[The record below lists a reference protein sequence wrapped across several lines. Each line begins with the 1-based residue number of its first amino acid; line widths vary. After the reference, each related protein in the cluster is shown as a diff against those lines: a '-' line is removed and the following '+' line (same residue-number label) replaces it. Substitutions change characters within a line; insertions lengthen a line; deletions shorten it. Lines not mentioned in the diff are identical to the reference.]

1 MSAVPSTSPTLFT
14 AHPFRWFLTLI
25 VALFFYREWVVLNTP
40 ITLFYDEAYY
50 LGWAQT
56 PDWGYYSKPPMVG
69 WLIALTTEVFGNAEW
84 AVKLAAPLLYSAAAV
99 IIYLTADRFSSEN
112 SRSPKAAF
120 FSGSIF
126 LLMPLIGFN
135 SLFITTDAPLIFF
148 WCLCFYAF
156 MRAKESNQV
165 LWWLVAGVAGGLGLL
180 SKYTFIILPTTFL
193 LYAAISPAGRQ
204 LLLNPRF
211 WLTCL
216 LALSFL
222 LPNLYWNYQ
231 HDFISFQHTAEISH
245 QSSSS
250 LSITRLL
257 EFWSGQ
263 LFVFGP
269 VFLIYMFIRGMKRQ
283 PRPDIEKL
291 LWSLFWP
298 TFAVLSIQAFMARA
312 NVNWAGPA
320 YVGAALLTGYY
331 LSQVKGYRLLLGG
344 LLLNLLLSVGFYHY
358 GALTNALGIE
368 RKWGN
373 DPYKRILGWPQFV
386 HQFQPWFDQYPDY
399 KLLSDSRKLLAYF
412 GYYITPQDF
421 KGVALSDDSYIE
433 DHYELQYP
441 LSQSKETKFLF
452 ITEHDIDAKL
462 HRYFTHVTLL
472 TEQTLP
478 LYSNFSRSA
487 RLYKVSGFKGFGQ
500 ATEQ

>member
-1 MSAVPSTSPTLFT
+1 MSPAPSTSSLFT
-14 AHPFRWFLTLI
+14 AHPFRWFLALLI
-25 VALFFYREWVVLNTP
+25 LLFFYREWIVISTP

-69 WLIALTTEVFGNAEW
+69 WLIALTTAIFGNAEW
-84 AVKLAAPLLYSAAAV
+84 AVKLASPLLYSAAAL
-99 IIYLTADRFSSEN
+99 IIYRTAEYLAG
-112 SRSPKAAF
+112 SRAALM
-120 FSGSIF
+120 SGAIF

-156 MRAKESNQV
+156 LQAKDSNHGG
-165 LWWLVAGVAGGLGLL
+165 WWLLAGVAGGLGLL
-180 SKYTFIILPTTFL
+180 SKYTFIILPCTFL
-193 LYAAISPAGRQ
+193 LYAAISPVGRQ

-216 LALSFL
+216 LAVSFL
-222 LPNLYWNYQ
+222 LPNIYWNYQ

-245 QSSSS
+245 QSRSS
-250 LSITRLL
+250 LSLSRLI
-257 EFWSGQ
+257 EFWTGQ

-269 VFLIYMFIRGMKRQ
+269 VLLIYMVLRGLRRQ
-283 PRPDIEKL
+283 PRSETEKL

-298 TFAVLSIQAFMARA
+298 TFAVLSVQALMARA

-320 YVGAALLTGYY
+320 YIGATLLTGYY
-331 LSQVKGYRLLLGG
+331 LSQIRGYRLLLIG
-344 LLLNLLLSVGFYHY
+344 LTANVLLSVSFYHY
-358 GALTNALGIE
+358 ATITDALGIE
-368 RKWGN
+368 RKHGT
-373 DPYKRILGWPQFV
+373 DPYKRLLGWPQFV

-399 KLLSDSRKLLAYF
+399 KLASDSRKLLAYF

-441 LSQSKETKFLF
+441 LVNSRYQQFLF
-452 ITEHDIDAKL
+452 VSEHDIDVKL
-462 HRYFTHVTLL
+462 KRYFSNVTLL
-472 TEQTLP
+472 TEQVLP

-487 RLYKVSGFKGFGQ
+487 RLYKVSGFKGIPS
-500 ATEQ
+500 ATVTSDHE

>member
-1 MSAVPSTSPTLFT
+1 MPAAPSNSTTLFT
-14 AHPFRWFLTLI
+14 AHPFRWFLALI
-25 VALFFYREWVVLNTP
+25 IALFCYREWIVLSTP

-69 WLIALTTEVFGNAEW
+69 WLIALTTAIFGNAEW
-84 AVKLAAPLLYSAAAV
+84 AVKLASPLLYSAAA
-99 IIYLTADRFSSEN
+99 IMIYLTAARFSN
-112 SRSPKAAF
+112 HKDTATKAAL
-120 FSGSIF
+120 FSGAIF

-148 WCLCFYAF
+148 WSLCFYAF
-156 MRAKESNQV
+156 LRAKESNNGA
-165 LWWLVAGVAGGLGLL
+165 WWLLAGIAGGLGLL

-193 LYAAISPAGRQ
+193 LYAVFSAVGRQ

-250 LSITRLL
+250 LSVSRLL

-269 VFLIYMFIRGMKRQ
+269 VFLIYMIIRGLRRQ
-283 PRPDIEKL
+283 PRTDIEKL

-331 LSQVKGYRLLLGG
+331 LSQVKGYRLLLAG
-344 LLLNLLLSVGFYHY
+344 LVLNLLLSVGFYHY
-358 GALTNALGIE
+358 GSLTNALGIE
-368 RKWGN
+368 RKWGT
-373 DPYKRILGWPQFV
+373 DPYKRILGWPEFV

-399 KLLSDSRKLLAYF
+399 KLSSDSRKLLAYF

-421 KGVALSDDSYIE
+421 TGVALSDDSYIE

-441 LSQSKETKFLF
+441 LSRSKETRFLF
-452 ITEHDIDAKL
+452 VSEHDVEAKL
-462 HRYFTHVTLL
+462 KRYFTDVTLL

-487 RLYKVSGFKGFGQ
+487 RLYKVSGFKGIKQ
-500 ATEQ
+500 ATDQ

>member
-1 MSAVPSTSPTLFT
+1 MSAASSDSTTQFT
-14 AHPFRWFLTLI
+14 AHPFRWFLALTAL
-25 VALFFYREWVVLNTP
+25 LFFYREWVVLSTP

-69 WLIALTTEVFGNAEW
+69 WLIALTTAVFGNAEW
-84 AVKLAAPLLYSAAAV
+84 AVKLASPLLYSAAAI
-99 IIYLTADRFSSEN
+99 IIYRTAERFSDDRVLAS
-112 SRSPKAAF
+112 KAAL
-120 FSGSIF
+120 FSGSVF
-126 LLMPLIGFN
+126 LLMPLVGFN

-156 MRAKESNQV
+156 LRAKESNNG
-165 LWWLVAGVAGGLGLL
+165 LWWLLAGVSGGLGLL

-193 LYAAISPAGRQ
+193 LYAALSPAGRQ

-211 WLTCL
+211 WMTCL
-216 LALSFL
+216 LAISFL

-250 LSITRLL
+250 LSVSRLF
-257 EFWSGQ
+257 EFWAGQ

-269 VFLIYMFIRGMKRQ
+269 VFLIYIVIRGLKRH
-283 PRPDIEKL
+283 PRSDIERL

-298 TFAVLSIQAFMARA
+298 TFVVLSVQAFMARA

-320 YVGAALLTGYY
+320 YIGASLLAGYY
-331 LSQVKGYRLLLGG
+331 LSQLRGYRILVIG
-344 LLLNLLLSVGFYHY
+344 LLTNLLFSVAFYHY
-358 GALTNALGIE
+358 GAVTNTLGIE
-368 RKWGN
+368 RKWGT
-373 DPYKRILGWPQFV
+373 DPYKRILGWPEFV

-399 KLLSDSRKLLAYF
+399 KLASDSRKLLAYF

-421 KGVALSDDSYIE
+421 KGVALSEDSYIE

-441 LSQSKETKFLF
+441 LSRSKEKQFLF
-452 ITEHDIDAKL
+452 VSEHDVDAKL
-462 HRYFTHVTLL
+462 KRYFTDVTLL

-478 LYSNFSRSA
+478 LYSNFTRSA
-487 RLYKVSGFKGFGQ
+487 RLYKVSGFKGIKQ
-500 ATEQ
+500 EAEQ